1 MNKMDNYATK
11 VVDENEL
18 QIKLL
23 KIFEFKS
30 YNIGY
35 HVYKDRWKSVK
46 GWYDESGCQ
55 VKK

>member
-1 MNKMDNYATK
+1 MDNYATK

-35 HVYKDRWKSVK
+35 RVYKDGWKSVK
-46 GWYDESGCQ
+46 G
-55 VKK
+55 

>member
-1 MNKMDNYATK
+1 MDNYATK

-46 GWYDESGCQ
+46 GWYDKSGCQ